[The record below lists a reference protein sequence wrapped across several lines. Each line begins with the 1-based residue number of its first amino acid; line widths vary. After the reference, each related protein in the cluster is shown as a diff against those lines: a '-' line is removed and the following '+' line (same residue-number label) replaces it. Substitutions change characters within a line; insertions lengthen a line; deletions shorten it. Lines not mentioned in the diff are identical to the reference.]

1 MTTIAFHTLGCK
13 VNQYESKALS
23 REAERYGLSVTDFS
37 SPADIYIINTC
48 TVTQLAD
55 KKSRKA
61 IKLAKKRNPNA
72 KIIVTGCYGELQPE
86 EIKEVGEADL
96 IVKNR
101 EKRELIK
108 KLCPHSNPHP
118 AVLEPR
124 LPYERPSPYGRG
136 LPAGQAGKEGEGFR
150 IRENLMIEDGC
161 EEFCNYCIVPYARGS
176 VRSKPIHEA
185 VKEAKEMVRSG
196 VKEIVLTGINLG
208 AYGDKLP
215 DLIGQLAKIEG
226 LLRIRLS
233 SLEPMYITKELIEA
247 IASTPKVM
255 KHLHIPLQSGSDKVL
270 KAMGRR
276 YSTADYRKLIMAI
289 RSKIPRIA
297 LNTDIIVG
305 FPGETEN
312 DLKDTVRFV
321 QETGFSRIHVF
332 SFSVR
337 PGTLAAEMQNKIEP
351 IVIRERAEKMQAL
364 RIRLMRDFTKAS
376 MKEPEHVLVEGIDK
390 RYGLLEGL
398 TESYIRVFFK
408 GSKNLIGK
416 IAKVNIRDIR
426 NEFVTGELSS

>member
-13 VNQYESKALS
+13 ANQYESKALM
-23 REAERYGLSVTDFS
+23 RDAERYGLSVTDFS

-72 KIIVTGCYGELQPE
+72 KIIVTGCYAEVLPE
-86 EIKEVGEADL
+86 EIKKIDGVDL
-96 IVKNR
+96 VIKNGN
-101 EKRELIK
+101 KKDILKDLGIK
-108 KLCPHSNPHP
+108 SAEQRTQNTEYR
-118 AVLEPR
+118 V
-124 LPYERPSPYGRG
+124 
-136 LPAGQAGKEGEGFR
+136 
-150 IRENLMIEDGC
+150 RENLMIEDGC
-161 EEFCNYCIVPYARGS
+161 EEFCNYCIVPYARGK
-176 VRSKPIHEA
+176 VISKPAREA
-185 VKEAKEMVRSG
+185 LEEAKEMVRAG

-215 DLIGQLAKIEG
+215 DLIDQLAKIEN

-255 KHLHIPLQSGSDKVL
+255 KHLHIPLQSGSNKVL
-270 KAMGRR
+270 KAMGRH

-305 FPGETEN
+305 FPGEIEN

-321 QETGFSRIHVF
+321 QEIGFSRIHVF

-337 PGTLAAEMQNKIEP
+337 PGTLAAEMQNKIELNK
-351 IVIRERAEKMQAL
+351 IRGRAEKMQAL

-376 MKEPEHVLVEGIDK
+376 MKDPEHVLVEGIDK

-416 IAKVNIRDIR
+416 IAKVKIRDIR
-426 NEFVTGELSS
+426 NEFVTGELI